1 MSAMSITAI
10 LRATILR
17 AADVNDVR
25 DYFHY
30 SDRLKCARG
39 YNDVCSHYCCGLL

>member
-1 MSAMSITAI
+1 MSAMSITVI
-10 LRATILR
+10 LGD
-17 AADVNDVR
+17 ADVNDIR

-39 YNDVCSHYCCGLL
+39 YNDICSHYCCGLL